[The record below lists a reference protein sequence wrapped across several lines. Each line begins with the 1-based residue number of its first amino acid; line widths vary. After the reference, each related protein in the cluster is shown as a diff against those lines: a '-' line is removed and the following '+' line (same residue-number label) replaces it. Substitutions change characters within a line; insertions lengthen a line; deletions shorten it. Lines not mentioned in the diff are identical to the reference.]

1 MKGLET
7 EGVLDKTQCEKL
19 LQTENT
25 YERMDQLL
33 NILAVQDNETYK
45 SFINVLEANDL
56 ITAAKFL
63 KKSGRENFPN
73 LFFDE
78 DDGIDSFHVVGKS
91 VFYYCDTV
99 TKPSIM
105 LLFYYVFFT

>member
-19 LQTENT
+19 LQTEKT

-33 NILAVQDNETYK
+33 NILAVKDVETYK